1 MNDQQLSSNQSH
13 LGFALVEVLLALA
26 LISSSYLVIFT
37 SQQWLSASVLRQE
50 RNLKEMLLISDQ
62 HEIMLAHLFHDSE

>member
-1 MNDQQLSSNQSH
+1 MNDQHLSSNQSH
-13 LGFALVEVLLALA
+13 LGFALVEVLLTLA

-50 RNLKEMLLISDQ
+50 RNLKEMLQISDQ
-62 HEIMLAHLFHDSE
+62 HEIMLAHLFHDTE